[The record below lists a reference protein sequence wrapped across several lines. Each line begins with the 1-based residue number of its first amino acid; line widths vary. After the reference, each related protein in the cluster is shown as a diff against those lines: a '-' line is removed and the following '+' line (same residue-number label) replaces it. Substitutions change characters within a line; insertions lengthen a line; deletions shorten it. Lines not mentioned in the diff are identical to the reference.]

1 MRTTVIRKDALAAI
15 TPGADDADQPN
26 GSFHI
31 ILSTA
36 AKDRDGEQL
45 LPGEWEQPL
54 PGHITMDIDHGMSV
68 ASTVGSGVPTLE
80 GGQLH
85 VRGTYASIPRAQEV
99 RALVN
104 EGHITKTSV
113 AFLRKTSA
121 DAKGAKTVSR
131 ELLNGAFVAV
141 PANDEASVLASKTA
155 AAAKEGRR
163 NSGTDAQMIQAIHDH
178 AAGLGAIC
186 NAGGKAAIAG
196 GRKDADTEQADDP
209 GALAQGVD
217 AAIDEA
223 IDLLAQVDA
232 TTLPEPVQQ
241 AIALI
246 TSADATVDELLAAL
260 GVADPD
266 ETADQTAGTADAAKA
281 APAAPAVDA
290 AALADRMKATRARA
304 LAALADAY
312 KKTGH

>member
-1 MRTTVIRKDALAAI
+1 MRTTVVQKDAIAAI
-15 TPGADDADQPN
+15 TPGDDDEGSPN

-45 LPGEWEQPL
+45 QPGEWEQPL
-54 PGHITMDIDHGMSV
+54 PGHITMDMDHGMSV
-68 ASTVGSGVPTLE
+68 ATTVGSGVPTLE
-80 GGQLH
+80 DGQLH

-99 RALVN
+99 RALVG
-104 EGHITKTSV
+104 EGHIKTTSV
-113 AFLRKTSA
+113 AFLRKTTS
-121 DAKGAKTVSR
+121 DAKGAKTTRR

-141 PANDEASVLASKTA
+141 PANPEALVLASKAA

-163 NSGTDAQMIQAIHDH
+163 NSATDHASIQGIHDY
-178 AAGLGAIC
+178 ASALGAYC
-186 NAGGKAAIAG
+186 DNGKSA

-209 GALAQGVD
+209 GTLAQGVD

-223 IDLLAQVDA
+223 IDLFAQVDA

-266 ETADQTAGTADAAKA
+266 ETDDQTAGAADAAKA
-281 APAAPAVDA
+281 ASAASAVDT

-304 LAALADAY
+304 LAALANAY
-312 KKTGH
+312 KTGG

>member
-1 MRTTVIRKDALAAI
+1 VTITTVRKDALASIA
-15 TPGADDADQPN
+15 PGEDDASSPN

-36 AKDRDGEQL
+36 AKDRDGERLQ
-45 LPGEWEQPL
+45 PDQWEQPL
-54 PGHITMDIDHGMSV
+54 PEHITMDVDHGMSV
-68 ASTVGSGVPTLE
+68 QSTVGSGVPTLE
-80 GGQLH
+80 NGQLI

-104 EGHITKTSV
+104 EGHIKTTSV
-113 AFLRKTSA
+113 AFLRKTA
-121 DAKGAKTVSR
+121 TDAKGAKKVSR

-141 PANDEASVLASKTA
+141 PSNTEALVLASKSA

-163 NSGTDAQMIQAIHDH
+163 NSGNDADMIQAIHDH
-178 AAGLGAIC
+178 AAGLGAVC
-186 NAGGKAAIAG
+186 NAGGKSV
-196 GRKDADTEQADDP
+196 RKDADTETADDP
-209 GALAQGVD
+209 GILAQGVD

-223 IDLLAQVDA
+223 IDLLAQVDV

-266 ETADQTAGTADAAKA
+266 ETDDQTAGAADAATA
-281 APAAPAVDA
+281 APAAPAADA

-304 LAALADAY
+304 LAALAAAY
-312 KKTGH
+312 TQTGH

>member
-1 MRTTVIRKDALAAI
+1 METTIVRKDALAAI
-15 TPGADDADQPN
+15 EPGADDADTPH

-36 AKDRDGEQL
+36 AKDRDGEEL
-45 LPGEWEQPL
+45 HPDEWEQPL
-54 PGHITMDIDHGMSV
+54 PDHITMDVDHGMSV
-68 ASTVGSGVPTLE
+68 ASTVGSGVPTIE
-80 GGQLH
+80 DGKMH

-113 AFLRKTSA
+113 AFLRKTTK
-121 DAKGAKTVSR
+121 DEKDGATKTSR

-141 PANDEASVLASKTA
+141 PANDEAAVLASKSVEG
-155 AAAKEGRR
+155 KEGRR
-163 NSGTDAQMIQAIHDH
+163 NSGSDAKTIQAIHDH
-178 AAGLGAIC
+178 ATDLGAAC
-186 NAGGKAAIAG
+186 GMKSAA

-223 IDLLAQVDA
+223 IDLFAQVDA

-246 TSADATVDELLAAL
+246 QGADATVDQLLAVL

-266 ETADQTAGTADAAKA
+266 DGDSTTAEAADAAKA
-281 APAAPAVDA
+281 APAASA
-290 AALADRMKATRARA
+290 AE
-304 LAALADAY
+304 LAALPDRIAELRQRALGLLSDIYA
-312 KKTGH
+312 KTGA